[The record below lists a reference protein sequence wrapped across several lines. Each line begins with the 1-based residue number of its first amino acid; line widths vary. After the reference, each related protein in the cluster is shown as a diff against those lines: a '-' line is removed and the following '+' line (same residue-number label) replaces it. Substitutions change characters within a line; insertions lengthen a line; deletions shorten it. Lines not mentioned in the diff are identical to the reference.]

1 MYSAIV
7 VLAQELQRIR
17 QRLSETEAQ
26 MGADAEWL
34 QPTQGAADDDD
45 DGQAGGFMVV
55 STHLVPVTVNT
66 IPADLDLCSLSLDED
81 TLTAQPPT
89 APALQSTGTHCRPGR
104 STPTAANAPRL
115 AAAYQRDAQGLYKPV
130 VAASGRPSLI
140 PRAPLP
146 AASQVSRRDQAGRSG
161 AKPGGRG
168 VGGGAVSAGLR
179 PSSSTALQRAFDHEG
194 ASLAAALNAQ
204 RTLSAG

>member
-1 MYSAIV
+1 M
-7 VLAQELQRIR
+7 QELQRIR

-45 DGQAGGFMVV
+45 DIEAGGFMVV
-55 STHLVPVTVNT
+55 STHLVPVTVNA
-66 IPADLDLCSLSLDED
+66 IPADLNLCSLSLDED
-81 TLTAQPPT
+81 AFTAQPPT
-89 APALQSTGTHCRPGR
+89 VTALQSTGMHRRPGR
-104 STPTAANAPRL
+104 SAPTAANAPRL
-115 AAAYQRDAQGLYKPV
+115 AAAYQRDEQGLYKPV
-130 VAASGRPSLI
+130 VAALGRPSLI

-146 AASQVSRRDQAGRSG
+146 AASQVARRDQAGRSG
-161 AKPGGRG
+161 AKPAGRS

-179 PSSSTALQRAFDHEG
+179 PSSSTALQRALDHEG
-194 ASLAAALNAQ
+194 ASIAAALNAQ